1 MMQVK
6 ICCISSV
13 AEAQLAIRYGA
24 HAVGLVSEMPSG
36 VGVIPDGL
44 IREIA
49 KTIPPGIRSFLLTS
63 RCDPELIVAQQGEM
77 GVDTIQLVDR
87 VDASDLGRLRES
99 LPGVSLVQVIHVTG
113 ASAIA
118 DAVSV
123 APLVDAILLDS
134 GTPDGPIRELGG
146 TGRVHDWEV
155 SARIVVELDCPVFL
169 AGGLRP
175 DNVARAIRKVRPFG
189 VDVCSGL
196 RPAGFL
202 DEQLLASFFE
212 AVGSVA
218 VA

>member
-1 MMQVK
+1 MQVK

-13 AEAQLAIRYGA
+13 AEAKLAIRYGA

-36 VGVIPDGL
+36 VGVISDDR

-49 KTIPPGIRSFLLTS
+49 KTIPPGVRSFLLTS
-63 RCDPELIVAQQGEM
+63 RCDPDLIVAQQRET
-77 GVDTIQLVDR
+77 GVDTIQLVDH
-87 VDASDLGRLRES
+87 VDAPDLRRLRIS
-99 LPGVSLVQVIHVTG
+99 LPDVSLVQVIHVTG

-118 DAVSV
+118 NAISV
-123 APLVDAILLDS
+123 ASLVDAILLDS
-134 GTPDGPIRELGG
+134 GTPDGPVRELGG

-155 SARIVVELDCPVFL
+155 SARIVAELDVPVFL

-175 DNVARAIRKVRPFG
+175 DNVAQAIRQVRPFG

-212 AVGSVA
+212 AVRGVA

>member
-1 MMQVK
+1 MQVK

-36 VGVIPDGL
+36 VGVIPDDR
-44 IREIA
+44 ICEIA

-63 RCDPELIVAQQGEM
+63 RRDPDLIVAQQRET
-77 GVDTIQLVDR
+77 GVDTIQLVDH
-87 VDASDLGRLRES
+87 VDAPDLRRLRIS
-99 LPGVSLVQVIHVTG
+99 LPDVSLVQVIHVTG

-118 DAVSV
+118 NAVSA

-134 GTPDGPIRELGG
+134 GTPDGPVRELGG

-155 SARIVVELDCPVFL
+155 SARIVAELDCPVFL

-175 DNVARAIRKVRPFG
+175 DNVAQAIRQVRPFG

-212 AVGSVA
+212 AVRGVA